1 LHAPSIG
8 QARFDNIHH
17 LVDVL
22 ASRVVEPVPMETK
35 NVGDSIGGAG
45 RRLRVLKEGERPLS
59 EPDQALRSLGAAPT
73 NLPSPLT
80 RFVGREAELAQ
91 AAGLLAAARLLTLTG
106 PGGCGKTRLALR
118 LATAEGERFPDGLWF
133 VDLAALTDADYVLG
147 EVAMTIGVEEP
158 ERRITLQEALS
169 RYLARR
175 RALVVLD
182 NCEHVVAAAAAVAA
196 RLLDAAP
203 ELTILATSREPLGVG
218 GEVTWAV
225 PALGDA
231 DGVAL
236 FTDRARLARPEFTLR
251 KADAAHV
258 QTICRRLDGL
268 PLAIELAAA
277 RTRSLAPARIASH
290 LDDHFNILAAG
301 PRTAPRR
308 HATLLASF
316 EWSYE
321 LLSDRERALL
331 RQLAAFA
338 GSFDVDAALAVCPA
352 AAIAVIATLV
362 DRSLLMVDDNE
373 DGATRRYRML
383 ETIRQFAAERLA
395 EDGAEAAGLHARHC
409 DHYLALAETA
419 EPKLAGADQQLW
431 LSRLA
436 VEQDN
441 MRGALAWARDQ
452 REAGLLARLA
462 NALTGFWLER
472 SQWTECRTWLE
483 AAAANADDLSPLL
496 RARQLNRRSTLETW
510 AGSLEIVPGLANEAL
525 AQAREA
531 VDRREEAYALAVLGV
546 ISGMVVGADAARPYI
561 EEAIAL
567 GRSVGLAIALA
578 QAYFGLFRWLQADPD
593 ETRLMLEE
601 AIAEARAGGDRRA
614 LRLASFIAGLNH
626 VAQGRLADAK
636 RRLNEALTAGR
647 EAEHPFVVIGA
658 LVGLAWVRVL
668 EGDLPGARDA
678 AGEGA
683 AVARETEES
692 RTFQALAFWILSWA
706 QQAAGDAAQC
716 IATLEAALE
725 VMRSSEVPRFEGLL
739 LVTMAQA
746 QLLIGRHD
754 EAQASLDRATSIAR
768 SAAYT
773 WILGRAGLVQAE
785 LSASQGE
792 LQEAESSIHDALALQ
807 RDAGDQVG
815 LVDALEMLARL
826 ASMQDSPREAVR
838 LWAAAESLRADLGYI
853 RFPADYAAHD
863 AAIAGAKDVLGPDDF
878 AGAWAEGMQLSPDAA
893 VAYAARGRGERG
905 RPAVGWQSL
914 TPSELDVVRLV
925 GQHLTNP
932 EIAARL
938 FVSRATVK
946 THLIHAFAKLG
957 VTSRSQ
963 LAAETIKRGMAEP
976 RAHLPGAMRPGGS
989 SAKSSNR
996 TT

>member
-1 LHAPSIG
+1 M
-8 QARFDNIHH
+8 D
-17 LVDVL
+17 
-22 ASRVVEPVPMETK
+22 TK
-35 NVGDSIGGAG
+35 NVRDSIGGAG

-59 EPDQALRSLGAAPT
+59 EPDQARRSLGAAPT

-118 LATAEGERFPDGLWF
+118 LATAEAERFPDGLWF

-175 RALVVLD
+175 QALVVLD

-203 ELTILATSREPLGVG
+203 ELTVLATSREPLGVG

-316 EWSYE
+316 EWSFE

-352 AAIAVIATLV
+352 AAIAVMATLV

-373 DGATRRYRML
+373 DLGGSRYRML

-395 EDGAEAAGLHARHC
+395 EDGAEAAGVHARHC
-409 DHYLALAETA
+409 AHYLALAETA
-419 EPKLAGADQQLW
+419 EPMLAFYAKADLESISADQPLW
-431 LSRLA
+431 LARLA

-441 MRGALAWARDQ
+441 LRGALAWARDQ
-452 REAGLLARLA
+452 REVALLARLA
-462 NALTGFWLER
+462 TALTNFWLER

-483 AAAANADDLSPLL
+483 AASANADDLSPLL
-496 RARQLNRRSTLETW
+496 RARLLNRRSTLETW

-531 VDRREEAYALAVLGV
+531 GDSREEAYALAVLGV

-578 QAYFGLFRWLQADPD
+578 QVYFCLFRWLQADP
-593 ETRLMLEE
+593 EEPRLMLEE
-601 AIAEARAGGDRRA
+601 AIAEARAVGDRRA
-614 LRLASFIAGLNH
+614 LRMANFVAGLTD
-626 VAQGRLADAK
+626 VAQGRLADANP
-636 RRLNEALTAGR
+636 RLNEALTAGR

-658 LVGLAWVRVL
+658 LVGLAWLRLL
-668 EGDLPGARDA
+668 EGDLAGASTA
-678 AGEGA
+678 ASEGA
-683 AVARETEES
+683 AVAKETEES
-692 RTFQALAFWILSWA
+692 RSFQALAFWILSWA

-725 VMRSSEVPRFEGLL
+725 MMRSSEVPRFEALL

-792 LQEAESSIHDALALQ
+792 LQQAESSIHDALALQ

-838 LWAAAESLRADLGYI
+838 LWAAAESLRVDLGYI
-853 RFPADYAAHD
+853 RFPADCAAHD
-863 AAIAGAKDVLGPDDF
+863 AAIAGAKDVLGPNNF
-878 AGAWAEGMQLSPDAA
+878 AGAWVEGIQLSPGAA

-914 TPSELDVVRLV
+914 TPSELEVVRLV

-996 TT
+996 ST